1 MLRYG
6 FIRTKDEI
14 KFLILLCM
22 EHFHEPISFEDLID
36 VCTWCDDGFSYFELC
51 EAFQEL
57 QESQHVVP
65 EEDGRFALT
74 EKGHQTSAAF
84 HRSLPLTVREAA
96 EASALRVIRKH
107 RRDAAVHSAIAKIDE
122 NEYTVTLT
130 MDGVFSLRMSVVST
144 QQATLLERNFKK
156 HAEKIYDRVLDAMLS
171 DYEETET

>member
-57 QESQHVVP
+57 QGSAHIVA
-65 EEDGRFALT
+65 EEDGRFSLT
-74 EKGHQTSAAF
+74 EKGRQTSAAF

-107 RRDAAVHSAIAKIDE
+107 RRDAAVYSSVNKLGD
-122 NEYTVTLT
+122 NEYDITLT
-130 MDGVFSLRMSVVST
+130 MEGVFSLRMSVVST
-144 QQATLLERNFKK
+144 QQAALLERNFKK
-156 HAEKIYDRVLDAMLS
+156 HAEKIYNRVLDAMLS